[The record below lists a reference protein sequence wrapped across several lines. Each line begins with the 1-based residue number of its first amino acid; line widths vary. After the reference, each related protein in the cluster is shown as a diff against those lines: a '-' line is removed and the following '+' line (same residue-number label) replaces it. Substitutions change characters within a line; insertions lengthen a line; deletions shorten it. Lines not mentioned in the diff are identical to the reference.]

1 MTCSVDSTQCQSKS
15 QQMFYR
21 NLHVYSK
28 IYTQNKGPRIAKTV
42 LKRMKVKSVHIYPC
56 ISFFVVCFCFV

>member
-15 QQMFYR
+15 QQMFYI

-42 LKRMKVKSVHIYPC
+42 LKRMKVKG
-56 ISFFVVCFCFV
+56 VCVYIPLHFIFCCCFV